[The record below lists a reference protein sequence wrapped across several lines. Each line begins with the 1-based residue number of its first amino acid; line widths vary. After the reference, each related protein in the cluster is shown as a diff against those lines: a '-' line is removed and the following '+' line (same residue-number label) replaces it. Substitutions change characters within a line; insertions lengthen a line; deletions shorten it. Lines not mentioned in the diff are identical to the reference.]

1 MTTITIGIRKAELD
15 DAEAIADV
23 HHAAWQGAYAGIIP
37 HRSLTNML
45 QRRGA
50 GWWANAIRRAASVL
64 VIEVGGE
71 VAGYATIGRNR
82 SREPYSRPGSPKF
95 RISSTAALRFPCH
108 IGSA

>member
-45 QRRGA
+45 QWLQAVRSTTIRGGPSA
-50 GWWANAIRRAASVL
+50 LAPQPVDSSATTTNAKVSFDMTPASPL
-64 VIEVGGE
+64 T
-71 VAGYATIGRNR
+71 YFSTISQPCI
-82 SREPYSRPGSPKF
+82 SRCNAEQNSVQ
-95 RISSTAALRFPCH
+95 
-108 IGSA
+108 